1 MADQPGSTHKDEKS
15 LYLAQIQ
22 YLTEQLERFQLT
34 FEELEEE
41 NARLVSERN
50 AFEKENKGKVEELRC
65 QVDVKQEKVCQM
77 FEQLE
82 GLRLDQLASEE
93 RRQELHK
100 LIDQLHSQKVKL
112 DTDLEAMNK
121 ELALLC
127 QQQSEQKCVEELD
140 TPSAE
145 GGPATGVTSPDE
157 DLLQVYERLV
167 EFLKTTAEAKV
178 EHLRNLDL
186 IVKDGKEL
194 NYLLGKKEILQQE
207 TTALNDHISDLNAT
221 QKDME
226 DEMKKMKQEMRFL
239 DKELGTINQVF
250 RRLQTQRD
258 EYSDKLQSAK
268 NDSDAL
274 RQEFDKV
281 SEVYHQRVAKRRR
294 LQVELQEEMA
304 RRRQLEG
311 LKQEAAVILRQI
323 ITDPQKP
330 SKAQWKMQKLV
341 KVLGRGA
348 EADDSCE
355 DASDLVDPADPAPE
369 HDDPQAGASSA
380 PQN

>member
-1 MADQPGSTHKDEKS
+1 
-15 LYLAQIQ
+15 
-22 YLTEQLERFQLT
+22 
-34 FEELEEE
+34 
-41 NARLVSERN
+41 
-50 AFEKENKGKVEELRC
+50 
-65 QVDVKQEKVCQM
+65 M

-82 GLRLDQLASEE
+82 GLRLDQRNLASEE
-93 RRQELHK
+93 ERRQTQELRK
-100 LIDQLHSQKVKL
+100 LLDQLHSQKVKL
-112 DTDLEAMNK
+112 DTDLEAMNE

-127 QQQSEQKCVEELD
+127 QRESEQKCVEELD

-157 DLLQVYERLV
+157 DLLQVFERSV
-167 EFLKTTAEAKV
+167 EFLKATAAAKL
-178 EHLRNLDL
+178 EDLSKLDL
-186 IVKDGKEL
+186 IVKEEKEL

-207 TTALNDHISDLNAT
+207 TAALNDHIGDLNAT

-226 DEMKKMKQEMRFL
+226 DEMKTLKQEMRFL
-239 DKELGTINQVF
+239 DKELGTTNQVF

-281 SEVYHQRVAKRRR
+281 SEVYHQRVAKRQR

-311 LKQEAAVILRQI
+311 LKQEAAVVLRQI
-323 ITDPQKP
+323 ITDPQIP